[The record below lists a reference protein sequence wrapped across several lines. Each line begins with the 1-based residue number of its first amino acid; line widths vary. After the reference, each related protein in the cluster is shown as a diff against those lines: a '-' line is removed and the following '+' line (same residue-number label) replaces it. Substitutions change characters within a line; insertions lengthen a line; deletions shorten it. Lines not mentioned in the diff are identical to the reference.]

1 MLLIIECDT
10 HGTINLSLY
19 NRNPYE
25 EQLSKQLRKNL
36 VPFTRYKCE
45 NHGACDLV
53 NLWCHNNNISMN
65 RFTFSTFTLSF
76 YFQGKMLTVVRTKI
90 LAIMLRHVTKFNTLN
105 SGYIFFLQNAI
116 SITENKHFNIQRKK
130 HEKIKRVWFHN
141 VHNSDLINIFS
152 IVCEWTINLWYHN
165 ICLCPA

>member
-45 NHGACDLV
+45 NHGVCDLV

-105 SGYIFFLQNAI
+105 SGYIFFYKTQSPLQKINILIYKEKNMKKLSACGSI
-116 SITENKHFNIQRKK
+116 MSITLT
-130 HEKIKRVWFHN
+130 W
-141 VHNSDLINIFS
+141 S
-152 IVCEWTINLWYHN
+152 ISSA
-165 ICLCPA
+165 LCVNEQ